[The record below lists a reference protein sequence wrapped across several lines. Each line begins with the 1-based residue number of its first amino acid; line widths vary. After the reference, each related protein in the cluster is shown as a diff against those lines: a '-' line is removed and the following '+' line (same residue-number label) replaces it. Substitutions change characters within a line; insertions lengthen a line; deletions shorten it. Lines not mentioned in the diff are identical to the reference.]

1 MLGSSREMLAERKVE
16 TGSPIV
22 QLEEHK
28 PTPQSVPA
36 PESPVENGGLLRK
49 PSPVLNTKSFPTSNV
64 AERRI
69 PPACFSEMRK
79 PPPPMRETLMKA
91 PPEGLVGPPLIHYV
105 LEGIAFL
112 GDTSVSNVEPH
123 DLGYPI
129 LFKFCRTAY
138 IAAFF
143 DITVL
148 GCFFAYIR
156 STAVSMRCTA
166 WCFGNI

>member
-1 MLGSSREMLAERKVE
+1 MRCWLSVRWRQGPQTCSLKSTNQLHSRCLHQKAQLKMAVCCGSRLQFFR
-16 TGSPIV
+16 
-22 QLEEHK
+22 
-28 PTPQSVPA
+28 
-36 PESPVENGGLLRK
+36 
-49 PSPVLNTKSFPTSNV
+49 TKSFPTSSV
-64 AERRI
+64 AERRN
-69 PPACFSEMRK
+69 PPACISEMTK
-79 PPPPMRETLMKA
+79 PPPPMKETLMKA
-91 PPEGLVGPPLIHYV
+91 PPVELMGPPPIHFV

-123 DLGYPI
+123 NLGYSI

-138 IAAFF
+138 IAAPF

-156 STAVSMRCTA
+156 STTVSMRCTA